1 LNECFACVIKKLV
14 PGLAEKKKMNIFV
27 FSENSII
34 KPSAFNLQ
42 SSLLRLR
49 IQKHLNCA
57 FPRLYS
63 AIKLPN
69 PKLNICIKLFKLT
82 NKVEIF
88 FKPGL
93 VGCVPVQVGCNPV
106 LVGAGNNLVFFHSVL
121 VRAGNNLVGA
131 SKILVGASNNLV
143 FFHSVLVGA
152 SNNLVGASKILVGA
166 NKLLVGVRNILVG
179 DGNNLGKFPNILIR
193 EREKQ
198 GFLLKFFELYFT
210 NLEGGFYFLKLNR
223 NNLQFYYN
231 N

>member
-1 LNECFACVIKKLV
+1 
-14 PGLAEKKKMNIFV
+14 MNNFV
-27 FSENSII
+27 FSGNSII
-34 KPSAFNLQ
+34 KPSAFKLQ

-57 FPRLYS
+57 FSRLYF

-69 PKLNICIKLFKLT
+69 PELNFCIKLFKLT
-82 NKVEIF
+82 NKVETL

-93 VGCVPVQVGCNPV
+93 VCCYPGQVGCVPV
-106 LVGAGNNLVFFHSVL
+106 LVGASNNLVFFYFVL
-121 VRAGNNLVGA
+121 VGAGNNLVGA

-152 SNNLVGASKILVGA
+152 SNNLVGARKILVGA
-166 NKLLVGVRNILVG
+166 SKLLVGVRNILVG
-179 DGNNLGKFPNILIR
+179 DGNNLGKFHNILIR

-198 GFLLKFFELYFT
+198 GFLLKFFKLYFA
-210 NLEGGFYFLKLNR
+210 NLVGGFYSLKLNR
-223 NNLQFYYN
+223 NNLKFYHN